1 MLKFQ
6 LSTEIVLMEKPIF
19 LVLNTA
25 SFYYVCVPLQAEN
38 VNLFKSN
45 IMNERIWIYTL
56 SKELSIEQLGD
67 FKNRCQN
74 FVSGWTAHDV
84 SLDASFELYQNR
96 LLIFKVNED
105 KYNASGCSIDKQV
118 RFVKELEVA
127 FSVELLNRLLVAYE
141 TNNQVEVVKSSQ
153 IKELLATNAINTNT
167 IVFNNTI
174 TESKQ
179 LETNWK
185 QPLQAT
191 WLAKFLN

>member
-1 MLKFQ
+1 MD
-6 LSTEIVLMEKPIF
+6 
-19 LVLNTA
+19 
-25 SFYYVCVPLQAEN
+25 
-38 VNLFKSN
+38 
-45 IMNERIWIYTL
+45 ERIWIYTL
-56 SKELSIEQLGD
+56 SKELSNEQLVD

>member
-1 MLKFQ
+1 
-6 LSTEIVLMEKPIF
+6 
-19 LVLNTA
+19 
-25 SFYYVCVPLQAEN
+25 
-38 VNLFKSN
+38 
-45 IMNERIWIYTL
+45 MNERIWIYTL
-56 SKELSIEQLGD
+56 SNKLTNEQLVD
-67 FKNRCQN
+67 FKNRCQT
-74 FVSGWTAHDV
+74 FVTGWTAHDV

-141 TNNQVEVVKSSQ
+141 NNNQVEVVKASQ
-153 IKELLATNAINTNT
+153 MKELLITNTINTNT
-167 IVFNNTI
+167 IVFDNTI